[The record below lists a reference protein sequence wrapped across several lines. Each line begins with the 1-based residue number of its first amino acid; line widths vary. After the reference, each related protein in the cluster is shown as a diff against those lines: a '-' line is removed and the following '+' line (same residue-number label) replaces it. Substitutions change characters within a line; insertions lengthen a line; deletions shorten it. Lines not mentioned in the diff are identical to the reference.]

1 MLSKGTTADKFYG
14 IERGTVASNKD
25 PRGLGRVRV
34 FVPNFFDEDGSP
46 WAYPVNTGGTKT
58 GSWNVPDEGDHVF
71 VLFRGG
77 DPDYPVYMR
86 ASHVVGLR
94 PEYVQRAIDESAAED
109 VVNVATQVRAF
120 ETRDWDVV
128 IDEREGRR
136 LFRIRAKGIGA
147 EDPDGTSLMI
157 ELDYER
163 GILALS
169 APVGISLRSKGGNV
183 DIQTLNP
190 VAINGRAVIKG
201 TSKGI

>member
-1 MLSKGTTADKFYG
+1 MYNEGSSDKFYG
-14 IERGTVASNKD
+14 IERGTVANNKD

-34 FVPNFFDEDGSP
+34 YAPNFFSEDGSP
-46 WAYPVNTGGTKT
+46 WAYPVGGGGTKS
-58 GSWNVPDEGDHVF
+58 GVWNVPAEGDPVF

-86 ASHVVGLR
+86 ASHIVGLR
-94 PEYVQRAIDESAAED
+94 PEYVQRAIDESSGED
-109 VVNVATQVRAF
+109 AVTVATEVRAF

-128 IDEREGRR
+128 IDERENRR
-136 LFRIRAKGIGA
+136 LFRVRAKGIGS

-169 APVGISLRSKGGNV
+169 APVGISLRSAGGNV

-190 VAINGRAVIKG
+190 VAINGRAVVKG
-201 TSKGI
+201 TRKGI